1 MLDQISPPSAI
12 TDTATEVAGTSRNDG
27 DEDAA
32 SVKAT
37 RERMVRQ
44 LIAKLT
50 KSQSLQQAH
59 QRQVTE

>member
-12 TDTATEVAGTSRNDG
+12 TDTATEV

-32 SVKAT
+32 SVKAK
-37 RERMVRQ
+37 RELMVRQ

-50 KSQSLQQAH
+50 KS
-59 QRQVTE
+59 